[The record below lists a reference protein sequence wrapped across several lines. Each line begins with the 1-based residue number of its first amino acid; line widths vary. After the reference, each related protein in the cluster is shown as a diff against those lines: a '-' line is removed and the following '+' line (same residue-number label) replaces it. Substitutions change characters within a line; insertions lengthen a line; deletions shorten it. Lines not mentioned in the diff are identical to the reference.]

1 MDISRND
8 LYRIIIEEYLKE
20 ENITESKAALDL
32 LRKMKGDPDYDPRT
46 DPGAHT
52 YDPDFE
58 AGDETVAD
66 ERPPA
71 DETYPMEKP
80 LTPEEEDEDLTGVVD
95 SGETYPLDP
104 DETPARPRPEMN
116 TDALA
121 ATIGELIHGKDPEEV
136 SEIFELVFEKL
147 PGVEIGAPEEEE
159 PESLYVGGA
168 EGRPEMY
175 GLHRKRP
182 PLEELMDLIREVLAE
197 RYAPSTEANEDV

>member
-1 MDISRND
+1 MVLSRAD
-8 LYRIIIEEYLKE
+8 LYHIILEEYLVSEGHAGE
-20 ENITESKAALDL
+20 EAAEEL
-32 LRKMKGDPDYDPRT
+32 LKKIMGDKY
-46 DPGAHT
+46 
-52 YDPDFE
+52 
-58 AGDETVAD
+58 
-66 ERPPA
+66 RPPEERDPA
-71 DETYPMEKP
+71 RYAKHHGDTAPMEKP